1 MNRPEKSPPRV
12 LAVLALA
19 ALLAVAACSG
29 GAPRPEARLNVLLIT
44 IDTLRADRVG
54 GYGGPA
60 VPTPAIDGLAGRG
73 ALFLRAFAHSPQT
86 LPSHAS
92 ILIGTT
98 PLAHGVH
105 DNIDFVVGPRN
116 VTLAEL
122 LKARGYA
129 TAAFVSASV
138 LDSRFGLDQGFD
150 VYDDAFLAPGA
161 PKTSPAEQKA
171 ETTVE
176 KALSW
181 LGSAGGGPWFLWIH
195 IWDPHTEY
203 APPEP
208 FATQYRD
215 RPYDGEVAYA
225 DFALGRLFQAIEA
238 SGAAERT
245 LTVLTADHGEGL
257 GDHGERTHGYLAHNA
272 TIWVPLIIAGP
283 KAGPSRP
290 EAPVSHSDIVP
301 TVLDILGVP
310 APPEIQGRS
319 LRPALAGKSLPV
331 RPIYFECLSPYYE
344 MGWAPMQGYV
354 AGSDKF
360 VRSPLPELYDL
371 DRDFGELNNLAPTV
385 DLSARGKELDRLIA
399 GLTPATPP
407 DSRAAT
413 APELKERLA
422 SLGYVARSGAS
433 SKTSF
438 TAEDDA
444 KTLLPLLNRI
454 TDAYDLK
461 ARGQGE
467 EAVRR
472 LEAIIREPKT
482 LDAAYVRLADLY
494 LASRDQARAL
504 DTLAAGWRR
513 FPSSYDILSS
523 YVAGLVSVEKWPE
536 VVRVVGEAPAL
547 PQLESDGV
555 IPFFQGL
562 AYQKLGD
569 VPRSIAALE
578 KAVAAD
584 GEYFAALFNLGASY
598 LGLSLQTGDPAQR
611 DRAVWALERATA
623 LDPGNAEALTLFG
636 RGLLEAGQ
644 ADRAIAALETA
655 RKLAP
660 ELANIDY
667 QLGLAFL
674 AKRDFGNAY
683 VRLVAFR
690 ERVFRTLT
698 AEEKAGLDALIR
710 KVLIAK

>member
-1 MNRPEKSPPRV
+1 MNRLGKSLTRA
-12 LAVLALA
+12 LATLAPA
-19 ALLAVAACSG
+19 ALLAGAACSG
-29 GAPRPEARLNVLLIT
+29 SAPRPEDRLNVLLIT

-60 VPTPAIDGLAGRG
+60 VPTPTIDRLAGRG
-73 ALFLRAFAHSPQT
+73 TLFLRAFSHSPQT
-86 LPSHAS
+86 LPAHAS

-105 DNIDFVVGPRN
+105 DNIDFIVGPRN

-122 LKARGYA
+122 LKAQGYA

-150 VYDDAFLAPGA
+150 VYDDTFMAPGT

-181 LGSAGGGPWFLWIH
+181 LGSAGGGPWFLWVH
-195 IWDPHTEY
+195 IWDPHAEY

-215 RPYDGEVAYA
+215 RPYDGEVAYT
-225 DFALGRLFQAIEA
+225 DFALGRLIRALEE
-238 SGAAERT
+238 SGAAART

-257 GDHGERTHGYLAHNA
+257 GDHGEKTHGYLAHNA
-272 TIWVPLIIAGP
+272 TIWVPLVISGP
-283 KAGPSRP
+283 KFGASRST
-290 EAPVSHSDIVP
+290 APAAHVDILP
-301 TVLDILGVP
+301 TVLDLLDVPVP
-310 APPEIQGRS
+310 AGVQGRS
-319 LRPALAGKSLPV
+319 LRPALAGKPV
-331 RPIYFECLSPYYE
+331 PDRDIYVECLSPYYE
-344 MGWAPMQGYV
+344 LGWAPMQGYV
-354 AGSDKF
+354 AGREKF

-371 DRDFGELNNLAPTV
+371 DKDFGEAENLAPTA
-385 DLSARGKELDRLIA
+385 DLAAREAKLDRLIA

-407 DSRAAT
+407 DARAAT
-413 APELKERLA
+413 SPELKERLA
-422 SLGYVARSGAS
+422 SLGYVARAAAGP
-433 SKTSF
+433 KTSF
-438 TAEDDA
+438 TADDDA

-454 TDAYDLK
+454 TEAYDLR
-461 ARGQGE
+461 ARGRGE

-472 LEAIIREPKT
+472 LEAITREPKT
-482 LDAAYVRLADLY
+482 LDAAYVHLADLY
-494 LASRDQARAL
+494 AASGDRARSL
-504 DTLAAGWRR
+504 DTLAAGRRR

-523 YVAGLVSVEKWPE
+523 YVAGLVSAEKWPD
-536 VVRVVGEAPAL
+536 VARVVDEAPAL
-547 PQLESDGV
+547 PQLENDGV
-555 IPFFQGL
+555 IWFFQGL
-562 AYQKLGD
+562 AYQKMGD
-569 VPRSIAALE
+569 VPRSVAALE

-584 GEYFAALFNLGASY
+584 GEYFAALFNLGAAY
-598 LGLSLQTGDPAQR
+598 LGLYLRTGDGAQR
-611 DRAVWALERATA
+611 DRAVSTLERATA
-623 LDPGNAEALTLFG
+623 VDPGNAEALTLLG

-644 ADRAIAALETA
+644 ADRAIASLETA

-667 QLGLAFL
+667 QLGLAYL

-690 ERVFRTLT
+690 ERVYPTLT
-698 AEEKAGLDALIR
+698 ADEKAGLDALIQ
-710 KVLIAK
+710 KVLNAK